1 MINATDFQRGVNHW
15 KWENWQEVYGAE
27 ASSRPQGGIGLE
39 GWLGEEERVMLAS
52 KS

>member
-1 MINATDFQRGVNHW
+1 MEL
-15 KWENWQEVYGAE
+15 KLLL
-27 ASSRPQGGIGLE
+27 RPQGGIGLE

>member
-1 MINATDFQRGVNHW
+1 MINAVDFQRGVNHW
-15 KWENWQEVYGAE
+15 KWENWQVYGAE
-27 ASSRPQGGIGLE
+27 ASRPQGGIGLE